1 MTMTMTVKK
10 GGIEAA
16 VAAKER
22 RERWNFYLSV
32 VRPVLAIASL
42 FPAIAWTFLGGPA
55 PPL

>member
-1 MTMTMTVKK
+1 MTMPVKK
-10 GGIEAA
+10 REIEAA

-32 VRPVLAIASL
+32 VRTVLAIASL
-42 FPAIAWTFLGGPA
+42 CLAIAWTFLGGPA